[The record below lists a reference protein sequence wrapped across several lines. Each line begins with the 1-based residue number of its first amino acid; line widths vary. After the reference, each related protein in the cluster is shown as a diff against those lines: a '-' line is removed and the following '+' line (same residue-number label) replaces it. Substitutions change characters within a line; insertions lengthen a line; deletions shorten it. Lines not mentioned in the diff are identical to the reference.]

1 MNYSNFYARV
11 YTFLQRLGVTFKRI
25 FKFSYTKI
33 YVGII
38 IFLQAIAWLQT
49 ISIYRRL
56 TGDFTI
62 LHYNIDFGVD
72 LVGSPKS
79 IFYYPLFGLGVA
91 IVNIVLA
98 AALARHKEPRL
109 VIHFLLGAAVTFAVF
124 LSLALLALNFI
135 NFR

>member
-1 MNYSNFYARV
+1 MNYSNFYARF
-11 YTFLQRLGVTFKRI
+11 YTFLQLSGAAFKRI
-25 FKFSYTKI
+25 FKFNFAKVYA
-33 YVGII
+33 GLI
-38 IFLQAIAWLQT
+38 IFLQVLAWLQT

-72 LVGSPKS
+72 LIGRPQS
-79 IFYYPLFGLGVA
+79 IFYYPLLGLGVA
-91 IVNIVLA
+91 LLNIVLTA
-98 AALARHKEPRL
+98 ILARRREARLIIHFLMGAALA
-109 VIHFLLGAAVTFAVF
+109 FAVF